1 MTQKIFAQNKLIVTL
16 NLKEIVMPKP
26 MTADKPFPTTEG
38 LCRDAYSLRVIS
50 PAYATPAS
58 ELNAVLQ
65 YLYHYH
71 HFKACGYADFAD
83 TIESIAI
90 AEMMHLKLLGA
101 SILALGAAP
110 IYTANPTALFN
121 FYSSKFVT
129 YSRSLVCMAED
140 DVRAEKQAI
149 HDYERILRVLK
160 NAKVKEIIERILED
174 ERMHLA
180 AFEDILHSLKS

>member
-58 ELNAVLQ
+58 ELNAILQ

-110 IYTANPTALFN
+110 IYTANPPALFN